1 MHHRVDLAW
10 SRNKDLP
17 PHYIPAHLSC
27 QPSTSLIYQF
37 LKVFTTD
44 MSRNRR
50 GASSL
55 VRQLRIDG
63 VSNFLAN
70 IPLATADNDLG
81 SMAGHFFS
89 NGSTNALL
97 EPVISA
103 TLPVKSNNVLA
114 MQSS

>member
-1 MHHRVDLAW
+1 
-10 SRNKDLP
+10 
-17 PHYIPAHLSC
+17 
-27 QPSTSLIYQF
+27 
-37 LKVFTTD
+37 

-81 SMAGHFFS
+81 PMAGHFFS
-89 NGSTNALL
+89 NGSTNAF
-97 EPVISA
+97 A
-103 TLPVKSNNVLA
+103 RAGNQRDLA
-114 MQSS
+114 G